1 MTALYDLL
9 AVPFG
14 YIIGFFYDI
23 SNNYLFS
30 ILIITILTR
39 LILLP
44 STIKQ
49 QRSSAAQMRLQAKI
63 KRIQEMYKGNQQK
76 INEETQALY
85 QREGFNP
92 MSSGCLPLLI
102 QFPVMIGLYSA
113 IRTPLTNVL
122 HLGSDAVATL
132 TGAVEK
138 VAEISSQGRATL
150 EIEVLKHF
158 SSLQGL
164 VSGVSEKDLE
174 TVKNF
179 SDSFSL
185 FGINLADTPQVSE
198 PSILWVLP
206 IISGLTAL
214 LTSIFL
220 LIRQKKQNPDMAKNP
235 MMGCTFLL
243 SPVMSIYFGFLFPGA
258 ISIYWII
265 GNILSFIQTVV
276 LNYTH
281 KPGKVLAQLMIDETV
296 NSRAREQSIKNTAK
310 YRD

>member
-30 ILIITILTR
+30 ILIITIFTR

-49 QRSSAAQMRLQAKI
+49 QRSSAAQMRLQSKI
-63 KRIQEMYKGNQQK
+63 RRIQEMYKGNQQK

-122 HLGSDAVATL
+122 HLGSEAVAAL

-138 VAEISSQGRATL
+138 VAEISTQGQATL

-158 SSLQGL
+158 TAIEEL
-164 VSGVSEKDLE
+164 VTGVSAENLE
-174 TVKNF
+174 TVRNF

-185 FGINLADTPQVSE
+185 FGINLADTPQIGE
-198 PSILWVLP
+198 PSLLWVLP
-206 IISGLTAL
+206 IISGATAL

-220 LIRQKKQNPDMAKNP
+220 MIRQKKQNPDMAKNP

-243 SPVMSIYFGFLFPGA
+243 SPIMSIYFGFLFPGA

-281 KPGKVLAQLMIDETV
+281 KPGKVLAQLMVDETV

>member
-179 SDSFSL
+179 SNSFSL

>member
-102 QFPVMIGLYSA
+102 QFPVMFGLYSA

>member
-174 TVKNF
+174 TVKSF